1 MATQNVTVNISGMHC
16 ASCVSKVET
25 ALNSV
30 DGVEKASVNLASQSA
45 RLQTQREAADL
56 FNELSVA
63 VEKAGYQLLKQ
74 DIDPQIQQARDY
86 RRLKRDLTIAVLLSL
101 PVVIIEMGSHL
112 IPAWHHWL
120 NATLGQQG
128 NWLLQFVLT
137 TAVLFG
143 PGWRFFRIGVPALLR
158 AAPEMNALVAMG
170 TFAAWSYSTIATF
183 IPSVL
188 PANSVNVYFEAAAV
202 IVMLIL
208 LGRLLEA
215 RAKGRSNQAIRR
227 LLDLQVKTAR
237 RLVDGQPEDVPVESV
252 KAGDILLVRPGE
264 KIPLDGEI
272 IEGNAYVDESMV
284 TGEPL
289 AVNKTNGDRVI
300 GATLN
305 QSGSLT
311 IKVTHIGQETLLSQI
326 IAMVESAQ
334 GSKLPIQALVDK
346 VTGWFVPVV
355 MVIALITL
363 MIWWLFGPEPA
374 LSFALVNAVAV
385 LIIACPCAMGLATP
399 VSIMVAS
406 GRAAQMGVLFRHG
419 EALQHLQKIDTIVL
433 DKTGTL
439 TEGKPSVIDV
449 QITAD
454 YDQQQ
459 LLRWVASVESHS
471 EHPLAQAIVEHAKHY
486 SLDLVA
492 VTDFQSMAGEG
503 VTGMVAGKQIRIGA
517 ARAFES
523 QQITDFHQKAQQLA
537 KAAKTPLYVTV
548 DGQIAALL
556 AIADPIKSTSEQ
568 AIRQLHQLGFQV
580 AMLTGDHRHTAEA
593 VARQLNIDQVY
604 AEVMPADK
612 KDQIA
617 KLQQTGQKVAYLGDG
632 INDAPALAQADIGM
646 AMGNG
651 TDIAIESADV
661 VLVKGDLNAAV
672 KAIGLARATMRNIKQ
687 NLFWAFAYNIAL
699 IPVAA
704 GVLYPAFGILL
715 SPILG
720 AAAMALSSVFVVSN
734 ALRLNRFTGV

>member
-45 RLQTQREAADL
+45 RLQTQREAVDL

-101 PVVIIEMGSHL
+101 PVVIIEMGGHL

-120 NATLGQQG
+120 NTTLGQQG

-449 QITAD
+449 QITAG

-471 EHPLAQAIVEHAKHY
+471 EHPLAQAIVEHAKQY

>member
-1 MATQNVTVNISGMHC
+1 MPTKDLTVNISGMHC
-16 ASCVSKVET
+16 ASCVSKVEK
-25 ALNSV
+25 ALKSV
-30 DGVEKASVNLASQSA
+30 PGIEKAGVNLANQSA
-45 RLQTQREAADL
+45 RIETQREDATL
-56 FNELSVA
+56 FDELSRA
-63 VEKAGYQLLKQ
+63 VEKAGYQLLKK
-74 DIDPQIQQARDY
+74 DVDPQIQQASDY
-86 RRLKRDLTIAVLLSL
+86 RHLKRDLIIALLLSL
-101 PVVIIEMGSHL
+101 PVVVIEMGGHL

-137 TAVLFG
+137 TVVLFG

-158 AAPEMNALVAMG
+158 AAPEMNSLVALG
-170 TFAAWSYSTIATF
+170 TFAAWGYSSIATF
-183 IPSVL
+183 IPALL
-188 PANSVNVYFEAAAV
+188 PTNSVNVYFEAAAV
-202 IVMLIL
+202 IVTLIL
-208 LGRLLEA
+208 LGRVLEA

-237 RLVDGQPEDVPVESV
+237 RLVEGQPEDVPVESV
-252 KAGDILLVRPGE
+252 ITGDILLVRPGE

-272 IEGNAYVDESMV
+272 IEGKAYVDESMV

-289 AVNKTNGDRVI
+289 AVEKTKGDHVI

-311 IKVTHIGQETLLSQI
+311 INVTHTGQETLLSQI
-326 IAMVESAQ
+326 IAMVEAAQ

-355 MVIALITL
+355 MAIALVTL
-363 MIWWLFGPEPA
+363 GIWWLFGPEPT

-406 GRAAQMGVLFRHG
+406 GRSAQLGVLFRHG

-439 TEGKPSVIDV
+439 TEGKPSVTDV
-449 QITAD
+449 QVAAG
-454 YDQQQ
+454 YDERQ
-459 LLRWVASVESHS
+459 LLSWVASLESHS
-471 EHPLAQAIVEHAKHY
+471 EHPLAQAIVEHVRQQTIDVLPV
-486 SLDLVA
+486 S
-492 VTDFQSMAGEG
+492 DFQSMAGEG
-503 VTGMVAGKQIRIGA
+503 VTGQVGGKQIRIGA
-517 ARAFES
+517 ARAFEA
-523 QQITDFHQKAQQLA
+523 QQIADFHQQAQQLA

-548 DGQIAALL
+548 DGQLAALL
-556 AIADPIKSTSEQ
+556 AIADPVKATSEQ
-568 AIRQLHQLGFQV
+568 AIKQLHQLGFQV

-593 VARQLNIDQVY
+593 VAKQLNIDQVY
-604 AEVMPADK
+604 AEVMPVDK

-617 KLQQTGQKVAYLGDG
+617 MLQQAGQKVAYLGDG

-704 GVLYPAFGILL
+704 GVLYPAFGVLL
-715 SPILG
+715 SPVLG

-734 ALRLNRFTGV
+734 ALRLNRFNGA

>member
-1 MATQNVTVNISGMHC
+1 MATQKFTVNISGMHC
-16 ASCVSKVET
+16 ASCVSKVEK

-30 DGVEKASVNLASQSA
+30 PGIEQASVNLASQSA
-45 RLQTQREAADL
+45 RLKTQREDAQL
-56 FNELSVA
+56 FDELSLA
-63 VEKAGYQLLKQ
+63 VTKAGYQLLKQ
-74 DIDPQIQQARDY
+74 DVDPQIQQANDY
-86 RRLKRDLTIAVLLSL
+86 HRLKRDLIIAVLLSL
-101 PVVIIEMGSHL
+101 PVVVIEMGGHL

-120 NATLGQQG
+120 NATLGQQS
-128 NWLLQFVLT
+128 NWILQFVLT

-143 PGWRFFRIGVPALLR
+143 PGWRFFRIGVPALIR
-158 AAPEMNALVAMG
+158 AAPEMNALVALG
-170 TFAAWSYSTIATF
+170 TFAAWSYSSIATF
-183 IPSVL
+183 MPSLL
-188 PANSVNVYFEAAAV
+188 PAGSVNVYFEAAAV
-202 IVMLIL
+202 IVTLIL

-237 RLVDGQPEDVPVESV
+237 RLVDGQHEDVPVESI

-272 IEGNAYVDESMV
+272 IEGKAYIDESMV

-289 AVNKTNGDRVI
+289 AVDKSTGDRVI

-355 MVIALITL
+355 IAIALLTL
-363 MIWWLFGPEPA
+363 VVWWLVGPQPA

-439 TEGKPSVIDV
+439 TEGKPKVTDVI
-449 QITAD
+449 IAEA
-454 YDQQQ
+454 YNQQP
-459 LLRWVASVESHS
+459 LMRWVASLESHS
-471 EHPLAQAIVEHAKHY
+471 EHPLAQAIVEYAQQQTI
-486 SLDLVA
+486 DLLPVS
-492 VTDFQSMAGEG
+492 DFQSMAGEG
-503 VTGMVAGKQIRIGA
+503 VTGQVAGKQIRIGA
-517 ARAFES
+517 ARAFEA
-523 QQITDFHQKAQQLA
+523 QQITGFHEQAQQLA

-548 DGQIAALL
+548 DDEAAALL

-568 AIRQLHQLGFQV
+568 AIKQLHQLGFQV

-593 VARQLNIDQVY
+593 VAKQLNIDQVY

-617 KLQQTGQKVAYLGDG
+617 KLQQAGQKVAYLGDG

-715 SPILG
+715 SPILA

-734 ALRLNRFTGV
+734 ALRLNRFTGA

>member
-1 MATQNVTVNISGMHC
+1 MATQNFTVNISGMHC
-16 ASCVSKVET
+16 ASCVGKVET

-30 DGVEKASVNLASQSA
+30 AGVEKANVNLASQSA
-45 RLQTQREAADL
+45 RVQTQREDSNL
-56 FNELSVA
+56 FDELSTA
-63 VEKAGYQLLKQ
+63 VEKAGYQLLKK
-74 DIDPQIQQARDY
+74 DVDPQIQQASDY
-86 RRLKRDLTIAVLLSL
+86 RRLKRDLIIAMLLSL
-101 PVVIIEMGSHL
+101 PVVIIEMGGHL
-112 IPAWHHWL
+112 IPAWHHWF
-120 NATLGQQG
+120 NNFIGQQG
-128 NWLLQFVLT
+128 NWLLQFTLT

-143 PGWRFFRIGVPALLR
+143 PGWRFFKVGVPALLR

-183 IPSVL
+183 MPGVL
-188 PANSVNVYFEAAAV
+188 PADSVNVYFEAAAV
-202 IVMLIL
+202 IVTLIL

-237 RLVDGQPEDVPVESV
+237 RLVNGQPEDVPVESI
-252 KAGDILLVRPGE
+252 KAGDTLLVRPGE

-272 IEGNAYVDESMV
+272 IEGQAYVDESMV

-289 AVNKTNGDRVI
+289 AVEKTKGDKVI
-300 GATLN
+300 GATLT

-311 IKVTHIGQETLLSQI
+311 IKVTHTGQETLLSQI
-326 IAMVESAQ
+326 ISMVEAAQ

-346 VTGWFVPVV
+346 VTGWFVPAV
-355 MVIALITL
+355 MLIALITL
-363 MIWWLFGPEPA
+363 AVWWLFGPEPA

-385 LIIACPCAMGLATP
+385 LIIACPCAMGLAIP

-406 GRAAQMGVLFRHG
+406 GRAAQFGVLFRHG
-419 EALQHLQKIDTIVL
+419 QALQHLQKVDTIVL
-433 DKTGTL
+433 DKTGTV
-439 TEGKPSVIDV
+439 TEGKPSVTDV
-449 QITAD
+449 QIAQG
-454 YDQQQ
+454 YDERQ
-459 LLRWVASVESHS
+459 LLVWVASLESHS
-471 EHPLAQAIVEHAKHY
+471 EHPLAQAIVDYAREQQAELLAI
-486 SLDLVA
+486 S
-492 VTDFQSMAGEG
+492 DFQSMTGEG
-503 VTGMVAGKQIRIGA
+503 VTGQVAGKQIRIGA

-523 QQITDFHQKAQQLA
+523 QQIASFDEQAQQLA

-548 DGQIAALL
+548 DGQAAALL
-556 AIADPIKSTSEQ
+556 AIADPIKPTTEQ
-568 AIRQLHQLGFQV
+568 AIKQLHQLGFQV

-593 VARQLNIDQVY
+593 VAKQLNIDQVY

-617 KLQQTGQKVAYLGDG
+617 KLQQAGQKVAYLGDG

-661 VLVKGDLNAAV
+661 VLVRGDLSAAI

-687 NLFWAFAYNIAL
+687 NLFWAFAYNVAL

-720 AAAMALSSVFVVSN
+720 AAAMAFSSVFVVSN
-734 ALRLNRFTGV
+734 ALRLNHFSSD

>member
-1 MATQNVTVNISGMHC
+1 MATKNFTVNISGMHC
-16 ASCVSKVET
+16 ASCVSKVEK
-25 ALNSV
+25 ALSSV
-30 DGVEKASVNLASQSA
+30 PGIEQASVNLASQSA
-45 RLQTQREAADL
+45 RLQSQRQDAGLLSDL
-56 FNELSVA
+56 SKA

-74 DIDPQIQQARDY
+74 DVDPQIQQAADY
-86 RRLKRDLTIAVLLSL
+86 HRLKRDLIIAVILSL
-101 PVVIIEMGSHL
+101 PVVIIEMGGHL
-112 IPAWHHWL
+112 LPAWHHWL
-120 NATLGQQG
+120 DATLGRQG

-158 AAPEMNALVAMG
+158 AAPEMNALVALG
-170 TFAAWSYSTIATF
+170 TFAAWSYSGIATF
-183 IPSVL
+183 IPAVL
-188 PANSVNVYFEAAAV
+188 PADSVNVYFEAAAV

-237 RLVDGQPEDVPVESV
+237 RLVGGQPEDVPVDAI
-252 KAGDILLVRPGE
+252 KAGDTLLVRPGE

-272 IEGNAYVDESMV
+272 IDGNAYVDESMV

-289 AVNKTNGDRVI
+289 AVNKTTGDRVI

-326 IAMVESAQ
+326 IAMVEAAQ

-355 MVIALITL
+355 MAIALMTL
-363 MIWWLFGPEPA
+363 LVWWLLGPEPA

-406 GRAAQMGVLFRHG
+406 GRAAQLGVLFRHG

-439 TEGKPSVIDV
+439 TEGKPKVTDIN
-449 QITAD
+449 IAD
-454 YDQQQ
+454 SYDQQQ
-459 LLRWVASVESHS
+459 VLSWVASLESHS
-471 EHPLAQAIVEHAKHY
+471 EHPLAQAILAYAKQQAI
-486 SLDLVA
+486 DLLPVS
-492 VTDFQSMAGEG
+492 DFQSMAGEG
-503 VTGMVAGKQIRIGA
+503 VSGQVAGKQIRIGA
-517 ARAFES
+517 ARAFQS
-523 QQITDFHQKAQQLA
+523 AQISDFHDQAQQWA

-548 DGQIAALL
+548 DGQAAALL
-556 AIADPIKSTSEQ
+556 AIADPIKPTSEQ
-568 AIRQLHQLGFQV
+568 AIKQLHQLGFKV

-593 VARQLNIDQVY
+593 VARQLNIDQVF

-617 KLQQTGQKVAYLGDG
+617 KLQQAGQKVAYLGDG

-672 KAIGLARATMRNIKQ
+672 KAIGLARATMRNIRQ

-704 GVLYPAFGILL
+704 GVLYPPFGILL

-720 AAAMALSSVFVVSN
+720 AAAMALSSVFVVTN
-734 ALRLNRFTGV
+734 ALRLNRFTGA

>member
-1 MATQNVTVNISGMHC
+1 MATQNFTVNISGMHC
-16 ASCVSKVET
+16 ASCVSKVEK

-30 DGVEKASVNLASQSA
+30 PGIEKAGVNLASQSA
-45 RLQTQREAADL
+45 RLETQREDAKL
-56 FNELSVA
+56 FDELSLA
-63 VEKAGYQLLKQ
+63 VEKAGYQLLKKNV
-74 DIDPQIQQARDY
+74 DPQIQQANDY
-86 RRLKRDLTIAVLLSL
+86 RRLKRDLIIAVLLSL
-101 PVVIIEMGSHL
+101 PVVIIEMGGHL

-128 NWLLQFVLT
+128 NWILQFVLT

-143 PGWRFFRIGVPALLR
+143 PGWRFLRIGVPALLR
-158 AAPEMNALVAMG
+158 AAPEMNSLVALG
-170 TFAAWSYSTIATF
+170 TFAAWSYSSIATF
-183 IPSVL
+183 IPTLL

-202 IVMLIL
+202 IVTLIL
-208 LGRLLEA
+208 LGRVLEA

-237 RLVDGQPEDVPVESV
+237 RLVNGQPEDVPVEQIKVSDV
-252 KAGDILLVRPGE
+252 LLVRPGE

-272 IEGNAYVDESMV
+272 IEGKAYVDESMV

-289 AVNKTNGDRVI
+289 AVDKSKGDHVI

-311 IKVTHIGQETLLSQI
+311 IKVTHTGQETLLSQI
-326 IAMVESAQ
+326 IAMVEAAQ

-363 MIWWLFGPEPA
+363 GVWWLLGPEPA

-406 GRAAQMGVLFRHG
+406 GRAAQLGVLFRHG

-439 TEGKPSVIDV
+439 TEGKPSVTDV
-449 QITAD
+449 QIAAG

-459 LLRWVASVESHS
+459 LLIWVASLESHS
-471 EHPLAQAIVEHAKHY
+471 EHPLAQAIVGYARQQTI
-486 SLDLVA
+486 DLLPVS
-492 VTDFQSMAGEG
+492 DFQSMAGEG
-503 VTGMVAGKQIRIGA
+503 VSGQVAGKQIRIGA

-523 QQITDFHQKAQQLA
+523 HQIAGFHEQAQQLA

-548 DGQIAALL
+548 DGEAAALL
-556 AIADPIKSTSEQ
+556 AIADPIKTTSEQ
-568 AIRQLHQLGFQV
+568 AIKQLHQLGFQV

-593 VARQLNIDQVY
+593 VAKQLNIDEVY

-612 KDQIA
+612 KDQLS
-617 KLQQTGQKVAYLGDG
+617 KLQQAGQKVAYLGDG

-672 KAIGLARATMRNIKQ
+672 KAIGLARATMHNIKQ

-734 ALRLNRFTGV
+734 ALRLNRFTGA

>member
-1 MATQNVTVNISGMHC
+1 MATQNFTVNISGMNC
-16 ASCVSKVET
+16 ASCVSKVEK

-30 DGVEKASVNLASQSA
+30 PGIEKAGVNLANQSA
-45 RLQTQREAADL
+45 RLETQREDAKL
-56 FNELSVA
+56 FDELSLA
-63 VEKAGYQLLKQ
+63 VEKAGYQLLKK
-74 DIDPQIQQARDY
+74 DVDPQIQQASDY
-86 RRLKRDLTIAVLLSL
+86 RRLKRDLSIAVVLSL
-101 PVVIIEMGSHL
+101 PVVIIEMGGHL

-137 TAVLFG
+137 TVVLFG

-158 AAPEMNALVAMG
+158 AAPEMNSLVALG
-170 TFAAWSYSTIATF
+170 TFAAWSYSSIATF
-183 IPSVL
+183 MPVLL
-188 PANSVNVYFEAAAV
+188 PANSINVYFEAAAV
-202 IVMLIL
+202 IVTLIL
-208 LGRLLEA
+208 LGRVLEA

-272 IEGNAYVDESMV
+272 IEGKAYVDESMV

-289 AVNKTNGDRVI
+289 AVEKTKGDHVI

-311 IKVTHIGQETLLSQI
+311 VNVTHTGQETLLSQI

-355 MVIALITL
+355 MAIALITL
-363 MIWWLFGPEPA
+363 GIWWLFGPEPA

-406 GRAAQMGVLFRHG
+406 GRAAQLGVLFRHG
-419 EALQHLQKIDTIVL
+419 EALQYLQKIDTIVL

-439 TEGKPSVIDV
+439 TEGKPSVTDV
-449 QITAD
+449 QIAAG
-454 YDQQQ
+454 YDEQQ
-459 LLRWVASVESHS
+459 LLSWVASVESHS
-471 EHPLAQAIVEHAKHY
+471 EHPLAQAIVEYARQQTI
-486 SLDLVA
+486 DLLPVS
-492 VTDFQSMAGEG
+492 DFKSMAGEG
-503 VTGMVAGKQIRIGA
+503 VTGQVAGKHVRIGA

-523 QQITDFHQKAQQLA
+523 QQIAGFYESAQQLA

-548 DGQIAALL
+548 DDQAAALL
-556 AIADPIKSTSEQ
+556 AIADPIKTTSEQ
-568 AIRQLHQLGFQV
+568 AIKQLHQLGFQV
-580 AMLTGDHRHTAEA
+580 AMLTGDHQHTAEA
-593 VARQLNIDQVY
+593 VAKQLNIDQVY

-617 KLQQTGQKVAYLGDG
+617 KLQQAGQKVAYLGDG

-734 ALRLNRFTGV
+734 ALRLNRFTGA

>member
-1 MATQNVTVNISGMHC
+1 
-16 ASCVSKVET
+16 
-25 ALNSV
+25 
-30 DGVEKASVNLASQSA
+30 
-45 RLQTQREAADL
+45 
-56 FNELSVA
+56 
-63 VEKAGYQLLKQ
+63 
-74 DIDPQIQQARDY
+74 
-86 RRLKRDLTIAVLLSL
+86 
-101 PVVIIEMGSHL
+101 
-112 IPAWHHWL
+112 
-120 NATLGQQG
+120 
-128 NWLLQFVLT
+128 
-137 TAVLFG
+137 
-143 PGWRFFRIGVPALLR
+143 
-158 AAPEMNALVAMG
+158 
-170 TFAAWSYSTIATF
+170 
-183 IPSVL
+183 
-188 PANSVNVYFEAAAV
+188 
-202 IVMLIL
+202 
-208 LGRLLEA
+208 
-215 RAKGRSNQAIRR
+215 
-227 LLDLQVKTAR
+227 AR
-237 RLVDGQPEDVPVESV
+237 RLVGGQPEDVPVELV

-272 IEGNAYVDESMV
+272 IEGKAYVDESMV

-289 AVNKTNGDRVI
+289 AVDKSAGDSVI

-355 MVIALITL
+355 MAIALMTL
-363 MIWWLFGPEPA
+363 VVWWLVGPDPA

-419 EALQHLQKIDTIVL
+419 QALQHLSKIDTIVL

-439 TEGKPSVIDV
+439 TEGKPKVTDI
-449 QITAD
+449 IIAEA
-454 YDQQQ
+454 YNQQA
-459 LLRWVASVESHS
+459 LMPWLASLESHS
-471 EHPLAQAIVEHAKHY
+471 EHPLAHAIVEHARQQ
-486 SLDLVA
+486 SVDLLPVSE
-492 VTDFQSMAGEG
+492 FQSMAGEG
-503 VTGMVAGKQIRIGA
+503 VSGQVAGKHIRIGA
-517 ARAFES
+517 ARAFEA
-523 QQITDFHQKAQQLA
+523 QQIAGFHEHAQQLA

-548 DGQIAALL
+548 DAEAAALL

-568 AIRQLHQLGFQV
+568 AIRQLHQLGFKV
-580 AMLTGDHRHTAEA
+580 AMLTGDHKHTAEA
-593 VARQLNIDQVY
+593 VANQLKIDQVY

-612 KDQIA
+612 KDQLV
-617 KLQQTGQKVAYLGDG
+617 KLQQAGQKVAYLGDG

-704 GVLYPAFGILL
+704 GVLYPSFGILL
-715 SPILG
+715 SPILA

-734 ALRLNRFTGV
+734 ALRLNQFNGH

>member
-1 MATQNVTVNISGMHC
+1 MATQNFTVNISGMHC
-16 ASCVSKVET
+16 ASCVSKVEK

-30 DGVEKASVNLASQSA
+30 PGIEKAGVNLANQSA
-45 RLQTQREAADL
+45 RLETQREDAKL
-56 FNELSVA
+56 FDELSQA

-74 DIDPQIQQARDY
+74 DIDPQIQQASDY
-86 RRLKRDLTIAVLLSL
+86 RRLKRDLIIAVLLSL
-101 PVVIIEMGSHL
+101 PVVVIEMGGHL
-112 IPAWHHWL
+112 IPPLHHWL
-120 NATLGQQG
+120 SATLGQQG
-128 NWLLQFVLT
+128 NWILQFVLT

-158 AAPEMNALVAMG
+158 AAPEMNALVALG
-170 TFAAWSYSTIATF
+170 TFAAWSYSSIATF
-183 IPSVL
+183 MPALL
-188 PANSVNVYFEAAAV
+188 PADSVNVYFEAAAV
-202 IVMLIL
+202 IVSLIL

-237 RLVDGQPEDVPVESV
+237 RLVDGQPEDVPVAAI

-272 IEGNAYVDESMV
+272 IEGKAYVDESMV

-289 AVNKTNGDRVI
+289 AIEKSTGDRVI

-355 MVIALITL
+355 MAIALLTL
-363 MIWWLFGPEPA
+363 VVWWLFGPQPA

-439 TEGKPSVIDV
+439 TEGKPKVTDI
-449 QITAD
+449 IIAEA
-454 YDQQQ
+454 YAQQS
-459 LLRWVASVESHS
+459 LMRWVASLESHS
-471 EHPLAQAIVEHAKHY
+471 EHPLAQAIVEHARQQ
-486 SLDLVA
+486 SIDLLPVS
-492 VTDFQSMAGEG
+492 DFQSMAGEG
-503 VTGMVAGKQIRIGA
+503 VTGQVVGKQIRIGA
-517 ARAFES
+517 ARAFEA
-523 QQITDFHQKAQQLA
+523 QQIAGFHQQAQQLA
-537 KAAKTPLYVTV
+537 K
-548 DGQIAALL
+548 
-556 AIADPIKSTSEQ
+556 
-568 AIRQLHQLGFQV
+568 
-580 AMLTGDHRHTAEA
+580 
-593 VARQLNIDQVY
+593 
-604 AEVMPADK
+604 
-612 KDQIA
+612 
-617 KLQQTGQKVAYLGDG
+617 
-632 INDAPALAQADIGM
+632 
-646 AMGNG
+646 
-651 TDIAIESADV
+651 
-661 VLVKGDLNAAV
+661 
-672 KAIGLARATMRNIKQ
+672 
-687 NLFWAFAYNIAL
+687 
-699 IPVAA
+699 
-704 GVLYPAFGILL
+704 
-715 SPILG
+715 
-720 AAAMALSSVFVVSN
+720 
-734 ALRLNRFTGV
+734 

>member
-1 MATQNVTVNISGMHC
+1 MATQNITVNISGMHC

-30 DGVEKASVNLASQSA
+30 AGVEKASVNLASQSA
-45 RLQTQREAADL
+45 RVQTQRGDRDL
-56 FNELSVA
+56 FDELSSA

-74 DIDPQIQQARDY
+74 DVDPQVQQASDY
-86 RRLKRDLTIAVLLSL
+86 RHLKRDLIIAVLLSL
-101 PVVIIEMGSHL
+101 PVVVIEMGSHL

-120 NATLGQQG
+120 DATLGQQG

-158 AAPEMNALVAMG
+158 AAPEMNSLVALG
-170 TFAAWSYSTIATF
+170 TFAAWSYSSVATF
-183 IPSVL
+183 MPTLL
-188 PANSVNVYFEAAAV
+188 PADSVNVYFEAAAV
-202 IVMLIL
+202 IVTLIL
-208 LGRLLEA
+208 LGRVLEA

-237 RLVDGQPEDVPVESV
+237 RLIDGQSEDVPVEAL

-272 IEGNAYVDESMV
+272 IEGKAYVDESMV

-289 AVNKTNGDRVI
+289 AVEKTKGDYVI

-311 IKVTHIGQETLLSQI
+311 INVTHTGQETLLSQI

-355 MVIALITL
+355 MVIALMTL
-363 MIWWLFGPEPA
+363 GVWWLFGPEPA

-406 GRAAQMGVLFRHG
+406 GRAAQLGVLFRHG

-439 TEGKPSVIDV
+439 TEGKPSVTDV
-449 QITAD
+449 QIAQG
-454 YDQQQ
+454 YDEQQ
-459 LLRWVASVESHS
+459 LLVWVASLESHS
-471 EHPLAQAIVEHAKHY
+471 EHPLAQAIVAYAKQQA
-486 SLDLVA
+486 LELVA

-503 VTGMVAGKQIRIGA
+503 VTGQVAGKQIRIGA
-517 ARAFES
+517 ARAFEA
-523 QQITDFHQKAQQLA
+523 QQVADFHQAAQQLA

-548 DGQIAALL
+548 DGQAAALL
-556 AIADPIKSTSEQ
+556 AIADPIKPTSEQ
-568 AIRQLHQLGFQV
+568 AIKQLHYLGFQV

-617 KLQQTGQKVAYLGDG
+617 KLQQAGQKVAYLGDG

-704 GVLYPAFGILL
+704 GVLYPAFGLLL

-734 ALRLNRFTGV
+734 ALRLNRFTGA

>member
-1 MATQNVTVNISGMHC
+1 MAREDFTVNISGMHC
-16 ASCVSKVET
+16 ASCVGKVET

-30 DGVEKASVNLASQSA
+30 AGVEKANVNLASQSA
-45 RLQTQREAADL
+45 RVQTQREDTDL
-56 FNELSVA
+56 FDELSLA

-74 DIDPQIQQARDY
+74 DVDPQIQQATDY
-86 RRLKRDLTIAVLLSL
+86 RHLKRDLIIAVLLSL
-101 PVVIIEMGSHL
+101 PVVVIEMGSHL

-120 NATLGQQG
+120 DATLGQQG

-158 AAPEMNALVAMG
+158 AAPEMNSLVALG
-170 TFAAWSYSTIATF
+170 TFAAWSYSSVATF
-183 IPSVL
+183 MPTLL
-188 PANSVNVYFEAAAV
+188 PADSVNVYFEAAAV
-202 IVMLIL
+202 IVTLIL
-208 LGRLLEA
+208 LGRVLEA

-237 RLVDGQPEDVPVESV
+237 RLVEGQPEDVPVESV

-272 IEGNAYVDESMV
+272 IEGKAYVDESMV

-289 AVNKTNGDRVI
+289 AVEKNKGDHVI

-311 IKVTHIGQETLLSQI
+311 INVTHIGQETLLSQI

-355 MVIALITL
+355 MLIAVITL
-363 MIWWLFGPEPA
+363 GVWWLFGPEPA

-406 GRAAQMGVLFRHG
+406 GRAAQLGVLFRHG

-439 TEGKPSVIDV
+439 TEGKPSVTDV
-449 QITAD
+449 QIAQG
-454 YDQQQ
+454 YDEQQ
-459 LLRWVASVESHS
+459 LLVWVASLESHS
-471 EHPLAQAIVEHAKHY
+471 EHPLAQAIVAYAKQQAVE
-486 SLDLVA
+486 LVT

-503 VTGMVAGKQIRIGA
+503 ITGQVAGKQIRIGA
-517 ARAFES
+517 ARAFEA
-523 QQITDFHQKAQQLA
+523 QQIADFHQAAQQLA

-548 DGQIAALL
+548 DGKAAALL

-568 AIRQLHQLGFQV
+568 AIKKLHQLGFQV

-617 KLQQTGQKVAYLGDG
+617 KLQQAGQKVAYLGDG

-661 VLVKGDLNAAV
+661 VLVKSDLNAAV

-734 ALRLNRFTGV
+734 ALRLNRFTGA

>member
-1 MATQNVTVNISGMHC
+1 
-16 ASCVSKVET
+16 
-25 ALNSV
+25 
-30 DGVEKASVNLASQSA
+30 
-45 RLQTQREAADL
+45 
-56 FNELSVA
+56 
-63 VEKAGYQLLKQ
+63 
-74 DIDPQIQQARDY
+74 
-86 RRLKRDLTIAVLLSL
+86 
-101 PVVIIEMGSHL
+101 
-112 IPAWHHWL
+112 
-120 NATLGQQG
+120 
-128 NWLLQFVLT
+128 
-137 TAVLFG
+137 
-143 PGWRFFRIGVPALLR
+143 RFLRIGVPALLR

-183 IPSVL
+183 MPAVL

-202 IVMLIL
+202 IVTLIL
-208 LGRLLEA
+208 LGRVLEA

-237 RLVDGQPEDVPVESV
+237 RLVNGQPEDVPVESIQ
-252 KAGDILLVRPGE
+252 AGDILLVRPGE

-272 IEGNAYVDESMV
+272 IEGKAYVDESMV

-289 AVNKTNGDRVI
+289 AAEKTKGDHVI

-363 MIWWLFGPEPA
+363 GVWWLFGPEPA

-406 GRAAQMGVLFRHG
+406 GRAAQLGVLFRHG

-439 TEGKPSVIDV
+439 TEGKPSVTDV
-449 QITAD
+449 HIAAG

-459 LLRWVASVESHS
+459 LLSWVASVESHS
-471 EHPLAQAIVEHAKHY
+471 EHPLAQAIVEHAQQQTI
-486 SLDLVA
+486 DLSPVN
-492 VTDFQSMAGEG
+492 DFQSMAGEG
-503 VTGMVAGKQIRIGA
+503 VSGQVAGKQILIGA
-517 ARAFES
+517 ARAFDA
-523 QQITDFHQKAQQLA
+523 QQIADFHQQAQQLA

-548 DGQIAALL
+548 NGQIAALL

-568 AIRQLHQLGFQV
+568 AIKQLHQLGFQV

-593 VARQLNIDQVY
+593 VAKQLNIDEVY

-612 KDQIA
+612 KDQLS
-617 KLQQTGQKVAYLGDG
+617 KLQQ
-632 INDAPALAQADIGM
+632 
-646 AMGNG
+646 
-651 TDIAIESADV
+651 
-661 VLVKGDLNAAV
+661 
-672 KAIGLARATMRNIKQ
+672 
-687 NLFWAFAYNIAL
+687 
-699 IPVAA
+699 A
-704 GVLYPAFGILL
+704 G
-715 SPILG
+715 
-720 AAAMALSSVFVVSN
+720 
-734 ALRLNRFTGV
+734 

>member
-1 MATQNVTVNISGMHC
+1 MATQNFTVNISGMNC
-16 ASCVSKVET
+16 ASCVSKVEK

-30 DGVEKASVNLASQSA
+30 PGIEKAGVNLANQSA
-45 RLQTQREAADL
+45 RLETQREDAKL
-56 FNELSVA
+56 FDELSLA
-63 VEKAGYQLLKQ
+63 VEKAGYQLLKK
-74 DIDPQIQQARDY
+74 DVDPQIQQASDY
-86 RRLKRDLTIAVLLSL
+86 RRLKRDLSIAVVLSL
-101 PVVIIEMGSHL
+101 PVVIIEMGGHL

-137 TAVLFG
+137 TVVLFG

-158 AAPEMNALVAMG
+158 AAPEMNSLVALG
-170 TFAAWSYSTIATF
+170 TFAAWSYSSIATF
-183 IPSVL
+183 MPVLL
-188 PANSVNVYFEAAAV
+188 PANSINVYFEAAAV
-202 IVMLIL
+202 IVTLIL
-208 LGRLLEA
+208 LGRVLEA

-272 IEGNAYVDESMV
+272 IEGKAYVDESMV

-289 AVNKTNGDRVI
+289 AVEKTKGDHVI

-311 IKVTHIGQETLLSQI
+311 VNVTHTGQETLLSQI

-355 MVIALITL
+355 MAIALITL
-363 MIWWLFGPEPA
+363 GIWWLFGPEPA

-406 GRAAQMGVLFRHG
+406 GRAAQLGVLFRHG
-419 EALQHLQKIDTIVL
+419 EALQYLQKIDTIVL

-439 TEGKPSVIDV
+439 TEGKPSVTDV
-449 QITAD
+449 QIAAG
-454 YDQQQ
+454 YDEQQ
-459 LLRWVASVESHS
+459 LLSWVASVESHS
-471 EHPLAQAIVEHAKHY
+471 EHPLAQAIVEYARQQTI
-486 SLDLVA
+486 DLLPVS
-492 VTDFQSMAGEG
+492 DFKSMAGEG
-503 VTGMVAGKQIRIGA
+503 VTGQVAGKHVRIGA

-523 QQITDFHQKAQQLA
+523 QQIAGFYEPAQQLA
-537 KAAKTPLYVTV
+537 KVAKTPLYVTV
-548 DGQIAALL
+548 DDQAAALL
-556 AIADPIKSTSEQ
+556 AIADPIKTTSEQ
-568 AIRQLHQLGFQV
+568 AIKQLHQLGFQV
-580 AMLTGDHRHTAEA
+580 AMLTGDHQHTAEA
-593 VARQLNIDQVY
+593 VAKQLNIDQVY

-617 KLQQTGQKVAYLGDG
+617 KLQQAGQKVAYLGDG

-734 ALRLNRFTGV
+734 ALRLNRFTGA